1 MANSIFQILSEFY
14 ARYGYWVIFFG
25 VMLENAGLPL
35 PGETILLFAGF
46 LAFHGKI
53 ELLPAILIAVVG
65 ATIGDSLGFWLGRY
79 GGTRLVNR
87 FVRRIPWVAK
97 RYDDAHR
104 LFLKYGQ
111 WAVFTARFI
120 AGLRVFAGILAG
132 ILLMPY
138 WRFLIFNFTGAVC
151 WAMAI
156 GTIGYMFGSNWD
168 RLVELFA
175 QLNWI
180 TLVIV
185 GIGAVALLLF
195 RLIRRKKVA

>member
-53 ELLPAILIAVVG
+53 QLLPAILIAIAG

-151 WAMAI
+151 WAMTI
-156 GTIGYMFGSNWD
+156 GTIGYMFGSNWV
-168 RLVELFA
+168 RLAELLA

-180 TLVIV
+180 TLAIV
-185 GIGAVALLLF
+185 GGGAVALLLL
-195 RLIRRKKVA
+195 RLVRRKKAA